1 MSYEYSSESRRLDFP
16 NPFRIENVFWLIG
29 AALLLA
35 GALTLLF
42 MSRAQLAVHAGLWG
56 LQLALG
62 VFMLLQ
68 GLYLGGRA
76 LAQLRFFFG
85 RGQPAG
91 LAPELQP
98 DEDRTSREADALKET
113 LRQGALSYQEPKGA
127 LNGLLYSWIPALI
140 FSPRPVQNLA
150 KRQFQSTVALLVTL
164 LSFLVAWMG
173 APAGPASAW
182 LSLFYFLFSAFLLL
196 RPLFSRNTTELGLW
210 GLVLLVL
217 APIFLPLGL
226 AFVSSALPDIS
237 WLAMNL
243 QTFAMLLAASAAVV
257 LFFLA
262 LLHQTPPA
270 PRTQI
275 TWQQAS
281 LALNAHPKQLL
292 DELERVMQQ
301 NWSEQIPN
309 RRYER
314 ITPQVAL
321 NRESGEF
328 FSQFLEESQPLPPDD
343 LRRMDFAG
351 AFTLPRYRWLA
362 WLDVLGLALLA
373 LAVLALVGFGSM
385 LDPRA
390 FNRDLGGYAIFGVA
404 MLLVASYCFY
414 VGHRLWERFDFISTL
429 YWVEMKGNYQAARV
443 DYGNQWTDRLKTQKQ
458 VINVENMTLRVWVA
472 QLESVTF
479 GKNAERFITAMHGV
493 PDQTAWLSQH
503 LSQFAAEQSM
513 IVAPSAQADQAKLQ
527 SLAAVN
533 QGVSA
538 PALPAALR
546 NQAQG
551 ASATTC
557 PECAQPIEP
566 AALFCSH
573 CGLRLA
579 GQ

>member
-16 NPFRIENVFWLIG
+16 NPFRVENVFLLIA

-35 GALTLLF
+35 GALILLF
-42 MSRAQLAVHAGLWG
+42 MSRAQIAAHTGLWS
-56 LQLALG
+56 LAPLALG
-62 VFMLLQ
+62 VFLLLQ
-68 GLYLGGRA
+68 GLYYGARA

-91 LAPELQP
+91 LAPELQT

-140 FSPRPVQNLA
+140 FSPQPVQFIA
-150 KRQFQSTVALLVTL
+150 QKQFQSAIALLVTL
-164 LSFLVAWMG
+164 LSFLVAWVG
-173 APAGPASAW
+173 APVGSASAW
-182 LSLFYFLFSAFLLL
+182 LGLFYFLFSAFLLL
-196 RPLFSRNTTELGLW
+196 RPLRSSNTTDLGLR
-210 GLVLLVL
+210 GLIVLVL
-217 APIFLPLGL
+217 ASIFAPLLL
-226 AFVSSALPDIS
+226 ALVSGALPEIS
-237 WLAMNL
+237 WLGMNL
-243 QTFAMLLAASAAVV
+243 QTFALLLAAGAAVV

-281 LALNAHPKQLL
+281 LSLNAHPKQLL
-292 DELERVMQQ
+292 DELERTMQQ
-301 NWSEQIPN
+301 NWSEKIPN

-321 NRESGEF
+321 NNESGQF
-328 FSQFLEESQPLPPDD
+328 SSQFLEESQPLPRDD
-343 LRRMDFAG
+343 LRRMDFAS

-362 WLDVLGLALLA
+362 WLGVLGLMLLA
-373 LAVLALVGFGSM
+373 LAVLALIGFASA

-390 FNRDLGGYAIFGVA
+390 FSRDASAYAIFGIA
-404 MLLVASYCFY
+404 MLLVAAYCFR
-414 VGHRLWERFDFISTL
+414 VSHSLWGRFDFTSTL
-429 YWVEMKGNYQAARV
+429 YWVEMKGNYQAAQV

-472 QLESVTF
+472 QLDSVTF
-479 GKNAERFITAMHGV
+479 GKNAGRYITAMHGV
-493 PDQTAWLSQH
+493 PDQTTWLSQH

-527 SLAAVN
+527 SLAAAN
-533 QGVSA
+533 RGTNP
-538 PALPAALR
+538 PALLSQAL
-546 NQAQG
+546 G
-551 ASATTC
+551 ASPATC
-557 PECAQPIEP
+557 PECAQPIESG
-566 AALFCSH
+566 ALFCSH